1 MKKQVKQWLK
11 YAEVDLLSAEK
22 LLDEKHLTQ
31 SVAFHSHQT
40 ACNCVK

>member
-11 YAEVDLLSAEK
+11 YAEVNLLSAEK
-22 LLDEKHLTQ
+22 LLEEEHLKQ
-31 SVAFHSHQT
+31 RVAFHSHQT